1 MGVTVMPEIKKWAM
15 EVRMS
20 FEKTGM
26 AKFISHLDTVR
37 CITRAMKRANVPIW
51 FTEGFN
57 PHAFLTFA
65 MPLSLGFE
73 SLCET
78 VDFRLMEEVDLKK
91 LANQINDALPVDIT
105 VKEIYVYETSPNDI
119 RWAEYKVIFN
129 NPDNLFLEQAEKI
142 LSADEIMVLKK
153 AKQGRKKVEKE
164 VNIKEHIKSFEL
176 ENDNGKLVLKT
187 VLSSGTSIN
196 INPMLLIGALT
207 KDTETDEQDVDIIKI
222 QSYTENMEV
231 FR

>member
-1 MGVTVMPEIKKWAM
+1 MPEVKKWAM

-78 VDFRLMEEVDLKK
+78 VDFRLVDEVDLKE
-91 LANQINDALPVDIT
+91 LAERVNNALPVDMT

-119 RWAEYKVIFN
+119 RWAEYKIIFN
-129 NPDNLFLEQAEKI
+129 NPDGLLLAQAEKI
-142 LSADEIMVLKK
+142 LSSNEIMVMKK
-153 AKQGRKKVEKE
+153 GKQGRKKVEKE
-164 VNIKEHIKSFEL
+164 VNIKEHIKSFKL
-176 ENDNGKLVLKT
+176 ENDNDKLVLKT
-187 VLSSGTSIN
+187 ILSSGTSIN
-196 INPMLLIGALT
+196 INPMLLIGALV
-207 KDTETDEQDVDIIKI
+207 KDTETDEQDVDIVKV
-222 QSYTENMEV
+222 QSYTDNMEV

>member
-1 MGVTVMPEIKKWAM
+1 MPEVKKWSM
-15 EVRMS
+15 DVRMS
-20 FEKTGM
+20 FQKTGM

-78 VDFRLMEEVDLKK
+78 VDFRLMEEVDLNE
-91 LANQINDALPVDIT
+91 LASKINDALPVDIT

-119 RWAEYKVIFN
+119 RWAEYKIIFN
-129 NPDNLFLEQAEKI
+129 NPDELLLNQAEKI
-142 LSADEIMVLKK
+142 LSADEILVLKK
-153 AKQGRKKVEKE
+153 AKQGRKKVDKE
-164 VNIKEHIKSFEL
+164 VNIKEHIKLFEL
-176 ENDNGKLVLKT
+176 IEENGKLILNT

-196 INPMLLIGALT
+196 INPTLLIGALV
-207 KDTETDEQDVDIIKI
+207 KDTNTDEQDVDIIKI
-222 QSYTENMEV
+222 QSFTENMEI
-231 FR
+231 FK

>member
-1 MGVTVMPEIKKWAM
+1 MPEVKKWSM
-15 EVRMS
+15 DVRMS

-78 VDFRLMEEVDLKK
+78 VDFRLMEEVDLNELKERLNK
-91 LANQINDALPVDIT
+91 ALPVDIT
-105 VKEIYVYETSPNDI
+105 VKEIYVYETSANDI
-119 RWAEYKVIFN
+119 RWAEYKIIFN
-129 NPDNLFLEQAEKI
+129 NPDNLLLGQAEMI
-142 LSADEIMVLKK
+142 LSSEEIMVLKK
-153 AKQGRKKVEKE
+153 SKKGRNKVEKE
-164 VNIKEHIKSFEL
+164 VNIKEHIKSFDLTE
-176 ENDNGKLVLKT
+176 DNGKLVLNT

-196 INPMLLIGALT
+196 INPMLLIGALV
-207 KDTETDEQDVDIIKI
+207 KDTETDEQDVDIIKVE
-222 QSYTENMEV
+222 SYTEKMEI

>member
-1 MGVTVMPEIKKWAM
+1 MPEVKKWAM
-15 EVRMS
+15 DVRMS
-20 FEKTGM
+20 FQKTGM

-37 CITRAMKRANVPIW
+37 CITRAMKRACVPIW

-78 VDFRLMEEVDLKK
+78 VDFRLMEETDLNE
-91 LANQINDALPVDIT
+91 LAERLNNALPVDIT

-119 RWAEYKVIFN
+119 RWAEYKIIFN
-129 NPDNLFLEQAEKI
+129 NPDKLLLEQTEKI
-142 LSADEIMVLKK
+142 LSSEEIMVLKK
-153 AKQGRKKVEKE
+153 SKKGRNKVEKE

-176 ENDNGKLVLKT
+176 SEENGKLILNT
-187 VLSSGTSIN
+187 VLSSGTSVN
-196 INPMLLIGALT
+196 INPMLLIGALV
-207 KDTETDEQDVDIIKI
+207 KDTATDEQDVDIIKV
-222 QSYTENMEV
+222 QSYTENMEI
-231 FR
+231 FK

>member
-1 MGVTVMPEIKKWAM
+1 MPEVKKWAM
-15 EVRMS
+15 DVRMS

-37 CITRAMKRANVPIW
+37 CITRSMKRANVPIW

-78 VDFRLMEEVDLKK
+78 VDFRLMEEMDLEELAKK
-91 LANQINDALPVDIT
+91 INDALPVDIT

-119 RWAEYKVIFN
+119 RWAEYKIIFN
-129 NPDNLFLEQAEKI
+129 NPDEILLNTAEKT
-142 LSADEIMVLKK
+142 LSSDEIIVEKK
-153 AKQGRKKVEKE
+153 AKQGRKKVNKE

-176 ENDNGKLVLKT
+176 SEDDGKLILKT
-187 VLSSGTSIN
+187 ILSSGTSIN
-196 INPMLLIGALT
+196 INPMLLIGALV
-207 KDTETDEQDVDIIKI
+207 KDTETDEQDVDIIKME
-222 QSYTENMEV
+222 SYTENMEV
-231 FR
+231 FK

>member
-1 MGVTVMPEIKKWAM
+1 MPEVKKWAM
-15 EVRMS
+15 DVRMS

-37 CITRAMKRANVPIW
+37 LITRSMKRANVPIW

-78 VDFRLMEEVDLKK
+78 VDFRLMEEMDLEE
-91 LANQINDALPVDIT
+91 LAKSINDALPVDVT
-105 VKEIYVYETSPNDI
+105 VKEIYVYETSTNDI
-119 RWAEYKVIFN
+119 RWAEYKIIFN
-129 NPDNLFLEQAEKI
+129 NPDNKLLETAEKI
-142 LSADEIMVLKK
+142 LASDEIIVEKK
-153 AKQGRKKVEKE
+153 AKQGRKKVAKE
-164 VNIKEHIKSFEL
+164 VNVKEHIKSFEL
-176 ENDNGKLVLKT
+176 TEENGKLILDT

-196 INPMLLIGALT
+196 INPMLLIGALV
-207 KDTETDEQDVDIIKI
+207 KDTATDEQDVDIIKI
-222 QSYTENMEV
+222 QSYKENMEV

>member
-1 MGVTVMPEIKKWAM
+1 MPEVKKWAM
-15 EVRMS
+15 DVRMS
-20 FEKTGM
+20 FQKTGM

-37 CITRAMKRANVPIW
+37 LITRSMKRACVPIW

-73 SLCET
+73 SYCET
-78 VDFRLMEEVDLKK
+78 VDFRLMEEMNLDELAKK
-91 LANQINDALPVDIT
+91 INDALPVDVT

-119 RWAEYKVIFN
+119 RWAEYKIIFN
-129 NPDNLFLEQAEKI
+129 NPDKALLETAKNK
-142 LSADEIMVLKK
+142 LSSDEIIVEKK
-153 AKQGRKKVEKE
+153 AKQGRKKVAKE

-176 ENDNGKLVLKT
+176 SEDNGKLILDT

-196 INPMLLIGALT
+196 INPMLLIGALV
-207 KDTETDEQDVDIIKI
+207 KNSNTDEQDVDVIKI
-222 QSYTENMEV
+222 ESYTQNMEV
-231 FR
+231 FK

>member
-1 MGVTVMPEIKKWAM
+1 MPEVKKWAM
-15 EVRMS
+15 DVRMS
-20 FEKTGM
+20 FQKTGM

-78 VDFRLMEEVDLKK
+78 VDFRLMEETDLNE
-91 LANQINDALPVDIT
+91 LAERVNNALPVDIT
-105 VKEIYVYETSPNDI
+105 VKEIYTYETSPNDI
-119 RWAEYKVIFN
+119 RWAEYKIIFN
-129 NPDNLFLEQAEKI
+129 NPDNLLLGQAEKI
-142 LSADEIMVLKK
+142 LSSNEIIVLKK
-153 AKQGRKKVEKE
+153 SKKGRDKVEKE
-164 VNIKEHIKSFEL
+164 VNIKECIKSFEL
-176 ENDNGKLVLKT
+176 NEDNGKLILKT
-187 VLSSGTSIN
+187 VLSSGTSVN
-196 INPMLLIGALT
+196 INPMLLIGALV
-207 KDTETDEQDVDIIKI
+207 KDTQTDEQDVDIIKV
-222 QSYTENMEV
+222 QSYTENMEI

>member
-1 MGVTVMPEIKKWAM
+1 MPEVKKWAM

-20 FEKTGM
+20 FQKTGM

-37 CITRAMKRANVPIW
+37 CITRAMKRACVPIW
-51 FTEGFN
+51 YTEGFN

-78 VDFRLMEEVDLKK
+78 VDFRLMEEVHLEE
-91 LANQINDALPVDIT
+91 LAERINNALPVDIT

-119 RWAEYKVIFN
+119 RWAEYKIIFN
-129 NPDNLFLEQAEKI
+129 NPDALLLDKAESV

-153 AKQGRKKVEKE
+153 AQQGRKKVEKE

-176 ENDNGKLVLKT
+176 NNEDGKLILNT
-187 VLSSGTSIN
+187 VLSAGTSIN
-196 INPMLLIGALT
+196 INPMLLIGALV
-207 KDTETDEQDVDIIKI
+207 KDTQTDEQDVDIIKK
-222 QSYTENMEV
+222 QSYTENMEE
-231 FR
+231 FK

>member
-1 MGVTVMPEIKKWAM
+1 MPEVKKWAM

-20 FEKTGM
+20 FQKTGM

-37 CITRAMKRANVPIW
+37 CITRAMKRACVPIW
-51 FTEGFN
+51 YTEGFN

-78 VDFRLMEEVDLKK
+78 VDFRLIEEVDLEE
-91 LANQINDALPVDIT
+91 LAERINNALPVDIT
-105 VKEIYVYETSPNDI
+105 VKEIYVHETSPNDI
-119 RWAEYKVIFN
+119 RWAEYKIIFN
-129 NPDNLFLEQAEKI
+129 NPDALLLDKAESV

-176 ENDNGKLVLKT
+176 NNEDGKLILNT
-187 VLSSGTSIN
+187 VLSAGTSIN
-196 INPMLLIGALT
+196 INPMLLIGALV
-207 KDTETDEQDVDIIKI
+207 KDTQTDEQDVDIIKI
-222 QSYTENMEV
+222 QSYTENMEI
-231 FR
+231 FK

>member
-1 MGVTVMPEIKKWAM
+1 MPEVKKWAM

-37 CITRAMKRANVPIW
+37 CITRAMKRACVPVW

-78 VDFRLMEEVDLKK
+78 VDFRLVEEVDLNE
-91 LANQINDALPVDIT
+91 LRERLNNALPVDMT

-119 RWAEYKVIFN
+119 RWAEYKIIFN
-129 NPDNLFLEQAEKI
+129 NPDNLLLEQAERI

-176 ENDNGKLVLKT
+176 NNENEKLILKT

-196 INPMLLIGALT
+196 INPMLLIGALV
-207 KDTETDEQDVDIIKI
+207 KDTETDEQDVDIIKV

>member
-1 MGVTVMPEIKKWAM
+1 MGVNAMPETKKWAM
-15 EVRMS
+15 DVRMS

-26 AKFISHLDTVR
+26 AKFISHLDIVR
-37 CITRAMKRANVPIW
+37 CITRAMKRACVPIW

-78 VDFRLMEEVDLKK
+78 VDFRLVEEVDLVE
-91 LANQINDALPVDIT
+91 LAERLNNALPVDIT

-119 RWAEYKVIFN
+119 RWAEYKIIFN
-129 NPDNLFLEQAEKI
+129 NPDNLLLERTENI
-142 LSADEIMVLKK
+142 LSSNEIMVLKK
-153 AKQGRKKVEKE
+153 AKQGRKKVDKE
-164 VNIKEHIKSFEL
+164 VNIKEHIKSFQL
-176 ENDNGKLVLKT
+176 ENENDKLVLKT
-187 VLSSGTSIN
+187 ILSSGTNVN
-196 INPMLLIGALT
+196 INPMLLIGALV
-207 KDTETDEQDVDIIKI
+207 KDTQTDEQDVDIIKV
-222 QSYTENMEV
+222 QSYTDNMEI

>member
-1 MGVTVMPEIKKWAM
+1 MPEVKKWAM
-15 EVRMS
+15 DVRMS

-37 CITRAMKRANVPIW
+37 CITRAMKRACVPIW

-78 VDFRLMEEVDLKK
+78 VDFRLMEEVDLEE
-91 LANQINDALPVDIT
+91 LAVKINDALPVDMT
-105 VKEIYVYETSPNDI
+105 VKEIYVYETLPNII
-119 RWAEYKVIFN
+119 RWAEYKIIFN
-129 NPDNLFLEQAEKI
+129 NPDKLLLDSAEKI
-142 LSADEIMVLKK
+142 LSADEILVLKK
-153 AKQGRKKVEKE
+153 GKQGRRKVEKE

-176 ENDNGKLVLKT
+176 IEENGKLILNT
-187 VLSSGTSIN
+187 ILSSGTSIN
-196 INPMLLIGALT
+196 INPVLLIGALV
-207 KDTETDEQDVDIIKI
+207 KDTNTDEQDVDIIKV
-222 QSYTENMEV
+222 QSFTENMEI
-231 FR
+231 FK

>member
-1 MGVTVMPEIKKWAM
+1 MPEVKKWAM
-15 EVRMS
+15 DVRMS
-20 FEKTGM
+20 FQKTGM

-37 CITRAMKRANVPIW
+37 CITRAMKRACVPIW

-78 VDFRLMEEVDLKK
+78 VDFRLMEEVDLNE
-91 LANQINDALPVDIT
+91 LAARINNALPVDIT
-105 VKEIYVYETSPNDI
+105 VKEIYVYSTSPNDI
-119 RWAEYKVIFN
+119 RWAEYKIIFN
-129 NPDNLFLEQAEKI
+129 NPDSLLLNKAESI
-142 LSADEIMVLKK
+142 LSSNEILVLKK
-153 AKQGRKKVEKE
+153 AKQGRKKIDKE
-164 VNIKEHIKSFEL
+164 VNIKEHIKSFDLTE
-176 ENDNGKLVLKT
+176 ENGKLVLNT
-187 VLSSGTSIN
+187 ILSSGTSVN

-222 QSYTENMEV
+222 KSYTESMEE
-231 FR
+231 FK

>member
-1 MGVTVMPEIKKWAM
+1 MGVNAMPGIKKWAM

-20 FEKTGM
+20 FQKTGM

-37 CITRAMKRANVPIW
+37 CITRAMKRATVPVW

-78 VDFRLMEEVDLKK
+78 VDFRLLEETDLNELKDR
-91 LANQINDALPVDIT
+91 INNALPVDIT

-119 RWAEYKVIFN
+119 RWAEYKIIFN
-129 NPDNLFLEQAEKI
+129 NPDALLLSQAEKI
-142 LSADEIMVLKK
+142 LSADEILVLKK
-153 AKQGRKKVEKE
+153 SKKGRNKVEKE

-176 ENDNGKLVLKT
+176 IEDNGKLILNT
-187 VLSSGTSIN
+187 ILSSGTSIN
-196 INPMLLIGALT
+196 INPMLLISALV
-207 KDTETDEQDVDIIKI
+207 KNTETDEQDVDIIKV
-222 QSYTENMEV
+222 QSYTEEMKV
-231 FR
+231 FK

>member
-1 MGVTVMPEIKKWAM
+1 MPEVKKWAM

-37 CITRAMKRANVPIW
+37 CITRAMKRANVPVW

-78 VDFRLMEEVDLKK
+78 VDFRLVEEVDLDELKER
-91 LANQINDALPVDIT
+91 LNNALPVDMT
-105 VKEIYVYETSPNDI
+105 VKEIYVYDTLPNDI
-119 RWAEYKVIFN
+119 RWAEYKVVFN
-129 NPDNLFLEQAEKI
+129 NPDELLLAQTEKI
-142 LSADEIMVLKK
+142 LSSNEIMVMKK
-153 AKQGRKKVEKE
+153 GKQGRKKVEKE

-187 VLSSGTSIN
+187 ILSSGPSIN
-196 INPMLLIGALT
+196 INPMLLIGALV
-207 KDTETDEQDVDIIKI
+207 KDTSTDEQDVDIIKV
-222 QSYTENMEV
+222 QSYTENMEI

>member
-1 MGVTVMPEIKKWAM
+1 MPEVKKWAM
-15 EVRMS
+15 DVRMS
-20 FEKTGM
+20 FQKTGM

-78 VDFRLMEEVDLKK
+78 VDFRLTEEVDLTE
-91 LANQINDALPVDIT
+91 LAERLNNALPVDIT
-105 VKEIYVYETSPNDI
+105 VKKISVPQMSPNEI
-119 RWAEYKVIFN
+119 RWAEYKIIFN
-129 NPDNLFLEQAEKI
+129 NPDELLLKNAHSI
-142 LSADEIMVLKK
+142 LSNNEIIVEKK
-153 AKQGRKKVEKE
+153 GKQGRKKVTKE
-164 VNIKEHIKSFEL
+164 VNIKDDIRTYEVKEHE
-176 ENDNGKLVLKT
+176 GKLILKT
-187 VLSSGTSIN
+187 VLSSGTSVN
-196 INPMLLIGALT
+196 INPMLLIGALV
-207 KDTETDEQDVDIIKI
+207 KDTATDEQDVDVIKV
-222 QSYTENMEV
+222 QSYTENMEI

>member
-1 MGVTVMPEIKKWAM
+1 MPEVKKWAM
-15 EVRMS
+15 DVRMS
-20 FEKTGM
+20 FRKTGM

-78 VDFRLMEEVDLKK
+78 VDFRLLEEVDLNELSKR
-91 LANQINDALPVDIT
+91 INDALPVDIT
-105 VKEIYVYETSPNDI
+105 VKEIYIPETSPNDI
-119 RWAEYKVIFN
+119 RWAEYKIMFN
-129 NPDNLFLEQAEKI
+129 NPDNLLIQNAENI
-142 LSADEIMVLKK
+142 LSSDEIMVLKK

-164 VNIKEHIKSFEL
+164 VNIKEHIKTFEL
-176 ENDNGKLVLKT
+176 NNEDGKLVLNII
-187 VLSSGTSIN
+187 LSSGTSVN
-196 INPMLLIGALT
+196 INPMLLIGTLV
-207 KDTETDEQDVDIIKI
+207 KGTETDEQDVDIVKVK
-222 QSYTENMEV
+222 SYTEEMEE
-231 FR
+231 FK

>member
-1 MGVTVMPEIKKWAM
+1 MPEVKKWAM
-15 EVRMS
+15 DVRMS

-37 CITRAMKRANVPIW
+37 CITRAMKRACVPIW

-78 VDFRLMEEVDLKK
+78 VDFRLMEEVDLNELKEK
-91 LANQINDALPVDIT
+91 LNNALPVDMT
-105 VKEIYVYETSPNDI
+105 VKEIYVYETTPNDI
-119 RWAEYKVIFN
+119 RWAEYKITFN
-129 NPDNLFLEQAEKI
+129 NPDDLLLSKAEFV
-142 LSADEIMVLKK
+142 LSADEILVLKK
-153 AKQGRKKVEKE
+153 GKQGRKKVEKE
-164 VNIKEHIKSFEL
+164 HIKSFEL
-176 ENDNGKLVLKT
+176 NEDNGKLILNT

-196 INPMLLIGALT
+196 INPMLLIGALV
-207 KDTETDEQDVDIIKI
+207 KDTETDEQDVDIIKV
-222 QSYTENMEV
+222 QSYKENMEE
-231 FR
+231 FK

>member
-1 MGVTVMPEIKKWAM
+1 MPEVKKWAM
-15 EVRMS
+15 DVRMS

-37 CITRAMKRANVPIW
+37 CITRAMKRADVPIW

-78 VDFRLMEEVDLKK
+78 VDFRLMEEVDLEE
-91 LANQINDALPVDIT
+91 LATRLNNALPVDIT

-119 RWAEYKVIFN
+119 RWAEYKIIFN
-129 NPDNLFLEQAEKI
+129 NPDNALLETAEKKL
-142 LSADEIMVLKK
+142 LSNEIIVEKK
-153 AKQGRKKVEKE
+153 AKQGRKKVNKE

-176 ENDNGKLVLKT
+176 TEENGKLILNT

-196 INPMLLIGALT
+196 INPMLLIGALVKNT
-207 KDTETDEQDVDIIKI
+207 GTDEQDVDIIKI

-231 FR
+231 FK

>member
-1 MGVTVMPEIKKWAM
+1 MPEVKKWAM
-15 EVRMS
+15 DVRMS
-20 FEKTGM
+20 FQKTGM

-37 CITRAMKRANVPIW
+37 CITRAMKRACVPIW

-78 VDFRLMEEVDLKK
+78 VDFRLLEDVDLNELKER
-91 LANQINDALPVDIT
+91 LNDALPVDIT
-105 VKEIYVYETSPNDI
+105 VKEIYVYETSSDVI
-119 RWAEYKVIFN
+119 RWAEYKIIFN
-129 NPDNLFLEQAEKI
+129 NPDKLLLEKAESV
-142 LSADEIMVLKK
+142 LSADEIMVMKK
-153 AKQGRKKVEKE
+153 GKQGRKKVEKE

-176 ENDNGKLVLKT
+176 NNEDGKLILNT

-207 KDTETDEQDVDIIKI
+207 KDTETDEQDVDVIKI
-222 QSYTENMEV
+222 ESYTESMEI

>member
-1 MGVTVMPEIKKWAM
+1 MPEVKKWAM
-15 EVRMS
+15 DVRMS

-78 VDFRLMEEVDLKK
+78 VDFRLMEETDLNE
-91 LANQINDALPVDIT
+91 LAERINNALPVDMT
-105 VKEIYVYETSPNDI
+105 VKEIYVYNTLPNDI
-119 RWAEYKVIFN
+119 RWAEYKIIFN
-129 NPDNLFLEQAEKI
+129 NPDKLLLDGADKI
-142 LSADEIMVLKK
+142 LSADEILVLKK
-153 AKQGRKKVEKE
+153 GKQGRKKVEKE

-176 ENDNGKLVLKT
+176 VEDDGKLILNT

-196 INPMLLIGALT
+196 INPMLLIGALV
-207 KDTETDEQDVDIIKI
+207 KDTETDEQDVDIIKV
-222 QSYTENMEV
+222 QSFTENMEI
-231 FR
+231 FK

>member
-1 MGVTVMPEIKKWAM
+1 MPEVKKWAM
-15 EVRMS
+15 DVRMS

-78 VDFRLMEEVDLKK
+78 VDFRLMEEVDLND
-91 LANQINDALPVDIT
+91 LAERVNNALPVDIT
-105 VKEIYVYETSPNDI
+105 VKEIYIPEMSPNDI
-119 RWAEYKVIFN
+119 RWAEYKIIFN
-129 NPDNLFLEQAEKI
+129 NPDALLLKKAEPV
-142 LSADEIMVLKK
+142 LSSDEIIVLKK
-153 AKQGRKKVEKE
+153 AKQGRKKIEKE
-164 VNIKEHIKSFEL
+164 VNIKEHIKSFESS
-176 ENDNGKLVLKT
+176 NIDGKLILKI
-187 VLSSGTSIN
+187 VLSSGTSVN
-196 INPMLLIGALT
+196 INPMLLIGALV
-207 KDTETDEQDVDIIKI
+207 KDTQTDEQDVDIIKV
-222 QSYTENMEV
+222 QSFTENMEE
-231 FR
+231 FK

>member
-1 MGVTVMPEIKKWAM
+1 MPEVKKWAM
-15 EVRMS
+15 DVRMS

-78 VDFRLMEEVDLKK
+78 VDFRLIEEVDLEE
-91 LANQINDALPVDIT
+91 LAERINNALPVDIT
-105 VKEIYVYETSPNDI
+105 VKEIYVHETSPNDI
-119 RWAEYKVIFN
+119 RWAEYKIIFN
-129 NPDNLFLEQAEKI
+129 NPDALLLDKAESV

-176 ENDNGKLVLKT
+176 NNEDGKLILNT

-196 INPMLLIGALT
+196 INPMLLIGALV
-207 KDTETDEQDVDIIKI
+207 KDTQTDEQDVDIIKI
-222 QSYTENMEV
+222 QSYTENMEI
-231 FR
+231 FK